1 MCGVAAKAAAAVAKK
16 ASTIKQPLWG
26 RVEKTNKSELWNHLK
41 YRGSKCLFIKN
52 LLLLIC
58 NFKDCKEGM
67 YFMCG
72 IAAVVAEAAAAVAKK
87 ASTIST
93 VI

>member
-1 MCGVAAKAAAAVAKK
+1 
-16 ASTIKQPLWG
+16 
-26 RVEKTNKSELWNHLK
+26 
-41 YRGSKCLFIKN
+41 
-52 LLLLIC
+52 LIC